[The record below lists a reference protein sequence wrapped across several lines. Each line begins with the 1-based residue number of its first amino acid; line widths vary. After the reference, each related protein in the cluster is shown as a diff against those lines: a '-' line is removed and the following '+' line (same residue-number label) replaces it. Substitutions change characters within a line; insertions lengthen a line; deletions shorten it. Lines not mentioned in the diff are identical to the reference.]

1 MRRLFPRVMLSAV
14 ASRSVSSLPEGFS
27 FAENKVVDK
36 NLTDNYEHSD
46 VLRLTLTR
54 QDEFILKEEQVKT
67 VSFSTEEGDMGVFPG
82 HQYKIAKLKPS
93 AIIVEYA
100 DGATKKYFTSG
111 GFAHVNNE
119 GSCDV
124 NTVECIPFEELD
136 VSAAEK
142 NLAIASAAVSSAK
155 DEKHK
160 AVAEIRVGVLE
171 AVIQAV
177 KGSH

>member
-1 MRRLFPRVMLSAV
+1 MRRLFPRVVFSAV
-14 ASRSVSSLPEGFS
+14 ASRSAATLPDGFT
-27 FAENKVVDK
+27 FAESKVVDK
-36 NLTDNYEHSD
+36 SLTDNYEHSD
-46 VLRLTLTR
+46 ILRLTLTR
-54 QDEFILKEEQVKT
+54 QDEFLLKEEQVKT
-67 VSFSTEEGDMGVFPG
+67 VTFSTEEGDMGVFPG

-93 AIIVEYA
+93 AISVEYA
-100 DGATKKYFTSG
+100 DGTVKKYFTSG

-124 NTVECIPFEELD
+124 NTVECIPFEDLD
-136 VSAAEK
+136 VAAAEK
-142 NLAIASAAVSSAK
+142 NLAIASAAASSAK

-160 AVAEIRVGVLE
+160 AVAEIRVGLLE